1 MNCTSNTIL
10 KKPDNLIPKDQMVDV
25 LTDLFLAINAETTK
39 NIQLERKVNYYPLIF
54 EKYGI
59 DSTRFK
65 ESNYYY
71 TSRVDDYD
79 EILDKIETR
88 LKNLNEQF
96 ESERKIEDS
105 ISRMKNKT
113 DRKVKK
119 PIRK

>member
-1 MNCTSNTIL
+1 MNKFFHIVFLGVLFVNCTSNTIL

-39 NIQLERKVNYYPLIF
+39 NIQLERKVNYYPLIY

-65 ESNYYY
+65 ESNHYY

-88 LKNLNEQF
+88 LKKLKE
-96 ESERKIEDS
+96 ELEAEKKIE
-105 ISRMKNKT
+105 
-113 DRKVKK
+113 V
-119 PIRK
+119 